1 MAHISKRKRREEGAL
16 IYRVFQE
23 PRVPLRER
31 FRRLLAGTWLLLVFG
46 ALLSLVAF
54 FGRPPRAPVVYEGY
68 VPNYSFAAPFSFSY
82 ASTLLR
88 NEREENARLQVNPVY
103 ALKLD
108 SQEAALSGLER
119 VFERVA
125 ADFPHLKRLRVRTTR
140 DAAIAEIVA
149 ETCAAGEPGKG
160 AAALAHETA
169 RQDLALGVSRLV
181 EYCDDATRFRELAD
195 AAKSVFWMLAKEG
208 IFEDAHEGAKKF
220 SRPLGRARFG
230 DEAGCTEREAE
241 GVFSERF
248 RTVLWQRVFTK
259 EMRGNLGK
267 VAEEVGYVFQTAG
280 LFRANMFFDR
290 EATLKQKNLAAQNVG
305 ESVVKVH
312 AGDPLLSERVP
323 VSAEMLERWR
333 AYRAAEEKRS
343 DGLFE
348 ERLPFLS
355 NTFYAYCILAS
366 AAIFGILLTPDVFRE
381 RRRRLALAGTLILAN
396 AALVRLMLG
405 VVESPRFEEIFAQT
419 QNIQVWLSAP
429 TCTAILSALMLGT
442 PLAVVT
448 SLAAASIS
456 SLMLGGSAESLLAA
470 SVAVMTSVY
479 IVRDARKRSVLLR
492 AGFYSGV
499 ATALASLLVGFHE
512 SFVWESFAANFV
524 AAVAAGSLSG
534 IAAAGVLSIFEGI
547 FKITT
552 NITLLELADY
562 DHPLLRRLQVVAPGT
577 FLHSVMVADF
587 AAKAAQAAGANPVL
601 CRCAALFHDVGK
613 TLKPEYF
620 TENKKEGMPSPHDRQ
635 TPRMSA
641 LIIRSHVREGVA
653 LAEEYH
659 LPEAVRDLILQHHG
673 RGLAGFFF
681 EKAKK
686 LAVAAA
692 EETGE
697 DPAFVDDADYR
708 YDGPRPQTVE
718 AAVLML
724 CDVVEASARSI
735 KKFSRQAVEDVVQ
748 RRIAERVAEGEFNDC
763 PITLKQLDAVRRSLV
778 DSVFTSRHERIS
790 YNTDES
796 GDAAEKKPAAEPRA
810 RVLDSAA
817 LAAVLPSNGEAPAEE
832 KAPSAEEEK
841 KASEEQS

>member
-46 ALLSLVAF
+46 AALSVVAF

-68 VPNYSFAAPFSFSY
+68 VPNYSFSAPFSFSY

-88 NEREENARLQVNPVY
+88 TEREENARLQVNPVY
-103 ALKLD
+103 ALKLGP
-108 SQEAALSGLER
+108 QEAALGALER

-125 ADFPHLKRLRVRTTR
+125 ADFPRLKRLRVRTTR
-140 DAAIAEIVA
+140 DAALAEILAA
-149 ETCAAGEPGKG
+149 EESEKG
-160 AAALAHETA
+160 VPAFARETT
-169 RQDLALGVSRLV
+169 RQDLALGISRLV

-195 AAKSVFWMLAKEG
+195 AAKSVFWILAKEG
-208 IFEDAHEGAKKF
+208 IFEESREGGKKF

-312 AGDPLLSERVP
+312 TGDPLLSERVP

-333 AYRAAEEKRS
+333 AYRAAEETRS

-366 AAIFGILLTPDVFRE
+366 AAIFGILLTPNVFRE
-381 RRRRLALAGTLILAN
+381 RRRLALAGTLILVN

-429 TCTAILSALMLGT
+429 TCTAILAALMLGA

-470 SVAVMTSVY
+470 SVAVMTAVY

-512 SFVWESFAANFV
+512 NFVWESFAANFV
-524 AAVAAGSLSG
+524 AAVAAGALSG
-534 IAAAGVLSIFEGI
+534 VAAAGVLSIFEGI

-641 LIIRSHVREGVA
+641 LIIRSHVREGVE

-659 LPEAVRDLILQHHG
+659 LPEAVRDLIMQHHG

-692 EETGE
+692 EDTGE

-735 KKFSRQAVEDVVQ
+735 KKFSRQAVEDVVDK
-748 RRIAERVAEGEFNDC
+748 RIAERVAEGEFNDC

-790 YNTDES
+790 YNTD
-796 GDAAEKKPAAEPRA
+796 GDGNAAEKKPADEPRA

-817 LAAVLPSNGEAPAEE
+817 LASVLPPADAPAEE
-832 KAPSAEEEK
+832 KAAPAEEEK
-841 KASEEQS
+841 TAPAEEP

>member
-1 MAHISKRKRREEGAL
+1 MAHISRRKRREEGAL

-31 FRRLLAGTWLLLVFG
+31 LRRLLAGTWLLLVFG
-46 ALLSLVAF
+46 AALSFIAF

-68 VPNYSFAAPFSFSY
+68 VPNYSFASPFSFSY

-103 ALKLD
+103 ALKLEP
-108 SQEAALSGLER
+108 QEAAMGELDR
-119 VFERVA
+119 VFDRVA
-125 ADFPHLKRLRVRTTR
+125 ADFPRLKRLRVRTTR
-140 DAAIAEIVA
+140 DAALSEIIAEIFV
-149 ETCAAGEPGKG
+149 AGE
-160 AAALAHETA
+160 AAESVPVSVRETT
-169 RQDLALGVSRLV
+169 RQDLALGISRLI
-181 EYCDDATRFRELAD
+181 EYCDDETRFRELAD
-195 AAKSVFWMLAKEG
+195 AAKSVFWVLAKEG
-208 IFEDAHEGAKKF
+208 VFEDSREGGKKF
-220 SRPLGRARFG
+220 SRFPGRARFG
-230 DEAGCTEREAE
+230 DETGCSEREAE
-241 GVFSERF
+241 SVFSERF

-290 EATLKQKNLAAQNVG
+290 EATLRQKNLAAQNVG
-305 ESVVKVH
+305 ESIVKVR

-333 AYRAAEEKRS
+333 AYRAAEEKNS
-343 DGLFE
+343 DALFE
-348 ERLPFLS
+348 ERLPFFS

-366 AAIFGILLTPDVFRE
+366 AALFGILLTPDIFRE

-419 QNIQVWLSAP
+419 ENIQVWLSAP
-429 TCTAILSALMLGT
+429 TCVAILSALMLGT

-456 SLMLGGSAESLLAA
+456 SLMLGGNAESLLAA

-492 AGFYSGV
+492 AGFYSGI

-512 SFVWESFAANFV
+512 SFSWESFAANFL
-524 AAVAAGSLSG
+524 AAVVAGAFSG
-534 IAAAGVLSIFEGI
+534 IAAAGVLSVFEGI

-587 AAKAAQAAGANPVL
+587 AAQAAQAAGANPVL

-620 TENKKEGMPSPHDRQ
+620 TENKKEGMPSPHDRL

-641 LIIRSHVREGVA
+641 IIIKSHVREGVE

-659 LPEAVRDLILQHHG
+659 LPEAVRDIILQHHG
-673 RGLAGFFF
+673 RALAGFFF

-686 LAVAAA
+686 LAVVAAQENG
-692 EETGE
+692 EE
-697 DPAFVDDADYR
+697 PAFVDDADYR
-708 YDGPRPQTVE
+708 YDGPRPRTLE

-724 CDVVEASARSI
+724 CDAVEASARSI
-735 KKFSRQAVEDVVQ
+735 KKFSRQAVEDVVNK
-748 RRIAERVAEGEFNDC
+748 RVMERIIDGEFSEC
-763 PITLKQLDAVRRSLV
+763 PITMKQIDAVRRSLV

-790 YNTDES
+790 YDTES
-796 GDAAEKKPAAEPRA
+796 NGNAAEKKPADEPHV
-810 RVLDSAA
+810 RVLNPES
-817 LAAVLPSNGEAPAEE
+817 LAAVLTAGDVPAKEKTNPVEEEHPAPAEQ
-832 KAPSAEEEK
+832 P
-841 KASEEQS
+841 